1 MIPILANE
9 EDKKAYQEIVAQRSI
24 VNKGLYKSSA
34 LIYGA
39 IFCFISFNIFLSV
52 IGVGLLIAGVYNKK
66 YYMKNLI
73 LVQERASA
81 LNRKDLKA
89 DAHTWSEN

>member
-1 MIPILANE
+1 MIPLLADQE
-9 EDKKAYQEIVAQRSI
+9 SKKAHQEIVVQRSI

-39 IFCFISFNIFLSV
+39 IFCFISFNIFLCV
-52 IGVGLLIAGVYNKK
+52 IGVGLLIAGLYTKK

-73 LVQERASA
+73 LIQERASA
-81 LNRKDLKA
+81 LNCKDLKV
-89 DAHTWSEN
+89 DAHTWNEN